1 MQLENNKTLDDYK
14 IKNQSTLH
22 LVIRHKKIMQIFIK
36 LLNGKTLT
44 LNVEPSDTIE
54 KIKKKIQEKEGIP
67 PDQQRLLYMGRELE
81 DIYIISNYKI
91 LENSTVF
98 LLTKFR
104 QGIK

>member
-1 MQLENNKTLDDYK
+1 MQLENDKTLDDYK

-22 LVIRHKKIMQIFIK
+22 LVIRHKKIMQIIIK

-81 DIYIISNYKI
+81 DIYTISNYKI